1 MEVFSLNLNGFW
13 TSITG
18 YMNDIATISS
28 VKTERGTSYP
38 FARSFSFSLQVTF

>member
-1 MEVFSLNLNGFW
+1 
-13 TSITG
+13 
-18 YMNDIATISS
+18 MNDIATISS